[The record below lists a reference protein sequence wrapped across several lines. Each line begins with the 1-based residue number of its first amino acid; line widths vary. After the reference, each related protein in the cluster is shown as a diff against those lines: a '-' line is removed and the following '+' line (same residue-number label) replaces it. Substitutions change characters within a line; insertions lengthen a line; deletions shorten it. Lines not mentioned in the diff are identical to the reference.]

1 MFSSSHGTFSR
12 IDSMLSHKISL
23 GKLMK
28 TEIISNIFSNH
39 NAMRLENNHKKKKKK
54 TKKKKNVEA
63 KQYVTKQRVNKYIE
77 TNESET
83 MMIQNL
89 RDAAKAVLRGNFI
102 VIHA

>member
-1 MFSSSHGTFSR
+1 M
-12 IDSMLSHKISL
+12 
-23 GKLMK
+23 
-28 TEIISNIFSNH
+28 
-39 NAMRLENNHKKKKKK
+39 
-54 TKKKKNVEA
+54 EA